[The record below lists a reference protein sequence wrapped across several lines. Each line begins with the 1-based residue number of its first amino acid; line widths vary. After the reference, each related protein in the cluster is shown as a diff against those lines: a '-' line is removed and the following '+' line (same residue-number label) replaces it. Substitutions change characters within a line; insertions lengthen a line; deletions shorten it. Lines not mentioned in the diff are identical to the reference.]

1 MLRPSPEWKVLLEPF
16 QSLFTK
22 PGYRYFCA
30 FVLVFAHIDQ
40 RLWVTQVVL
49 SGLVNRHFTN
59 FYRFLKEGAWN
70 TEAVTQQIW
79 RLSGARCAQGG
90 RLFAAIDDTVVTK
103 SGKKFPALGWHH
115 NPMNK
120 DHPKRLSHGHCFV
133 CLAALSEQ
141 VKEHFVALFAAAA
154 LYVPEKQTCKEE
166 GWLFATKLELAARL
180 LAGVGT
186 LPEVVVF
193 AVVDGAYARHA
204 FVHPVVAAGC
214 HVVSRLR
221 RDTVFYDLPPV
232 KRKGQKGRPCKFG
245 HKHKASQ
252 WADKQTGW
260 KSVTVRLY
268 GKEASLCLKT
278 RVVIQR
284 TLSVRI
290 RLVAVRWGNRP
301 LVFLFC
307 TDTALSAEQI
317 VRAYGARFAIETGFR
332 DAKQSFGFCTYQ
344 VRNQASIVRIMHLC
358 LWAQTLLRLRC
369 WGQAPAPVPGAYGD
383 WRKPLSYLTLSQQ
396 KRLSQEQCRVFEGS
410 WETVRPAENRQGL
423 PLAA

>member
-79 RLSGARCAQGG
+79 RLSGARCAQGD

-232 KRKGQKGRPCKFG
+232 KREAQGTERKAPQVRAQAQGQPVGRQADGVEVGDRAPLWQGSEPLSQDTGG
-245 HKHKASQ
+245 HTAHALG
-252 WADKQTGW
+252 A
-260 KSVTVRLY
+260 
-268 GKEASLCLKT
+268 
-278 RVVIQR
+278 
-284 TLSVRI
+284 
-290 RLVAVRWGNRP
+290 
-301 LVFLFC
+301 
-307 TDTALSAEQI
+307 DTAGGGALGKSPAR
-317 VRAYGARFAIETGFR
+317 VSLLHRHSPFGRTDRARVW
-332 DAKQSFGFCTYQ
+332 CP
-344 VRNQASIVRIMHLC
+344 LC
-358 LWAQTLLRLRC
+358 
-369 WGQAPAPVPGAYGD
+369 Y
-383 WRKPLSYLTLSQQ
+383 
-396 KRLSQEQCRVFEGS
+396 
-410 WETVRPAENRQGL
+410 
-423 PLAA
+423 